1 MGLIIYRS
9 SAGSGKTHTLVTQYL
24 AIVLRS
30 PSLFRRILAITFT
43 NKASEELKMRIIREL
58 ERLATGDTSKHL
70 AEVCKIL
77 KEPDELKIRKN
88 AGMVMEYMLHDYS
101 AFAVS
106 TIDSYF
112 QQLARVLARELELP
126 MNFEIELDTESI
138 SRNVTELLLDEAG
151 KNPHATGWMED
162 LLLHQINNDK
172 SWNIRLELKKMTSQL
187 LKSGPVGEHSQNVEP
202 QRLIEL
208 IGIIQ
213 RQKNTFETKLKSTGS
228 RAMEIMEKHGAVIDD
243 FAWKKS
249 GPAGFLFKLTDP
261 AAHLRNIANPN
272 SYVTSAIEDPRNFLN
287 KAAQKNSE
295 LMELVTRHLHP
306 LLADTLLYIQ
316 ENISSYLTISE
327 VMKLIYQA
335 GISNYLAQNLRR
347 YREENH
353 LFHLSDTTRI
363 LSKAV
368 GEQDAPFIFE
378 KSGNTYRHVFIDEF
392 QDTSA
397 EQWQILR
404 PLVMNTLSDGHNVIL
419 VGDAKQSIYRFRGG
433 DMQLIVNGV
442 KNQLAANNYGTD
454 ERILGTNYRSKANII
469 RFNNLFFPLAAR
481 LAAAQFPNG
490 KEIFEN
496 AYEAKSVEQQIN
508 DQSDS
513 GYVEISFINGNEQ
526 ETDDSSFAGQKLT
539 AWKRQALLHMKST
552 MDDLFKKGFGPGDMV
567 ILVRTNQHENEIAEY
582 LLNHTTIPFISSNA
596 LLLKTNR
603 KVQLLLSC
611 LRLLHDPSE
620 VLHYA
625 DINRFLESRGNEE
638 GRIPFS
644 KEELFSIENSWA
656 FRELASKRSTLIGLP
671 LQLCVSYLLDLT
683 ASDFSDPYIHRFLDL
698 IQDYVTS
705 NGNNLSGFLSW
716 WDEHVDSRNWSVEAA
731 DAGDAV
737 KIMTVHRSKG
747 LEFPVVFIP
756 FFDWSLKPLHNTIL
770 WAKGTQPPF
779 SEIGHL
785 PVYAVNNLSETCFSS
800 SYQTELRDFFLD
812 TLNLIYVAFT
822 RPVEKLFISLPDPP
836 ETNEAGK
843 LLKEVIEET
852 QEWREQLANNNS
864 RKLIFGENS
873 SRVTANEK
881 EKAISIYE
889 PEPFSTTTQATG
901 HRASLMLPAINVEI
915 QQEEAVLGNIIHD
928 LMSMV
933 SREEDILPAL
943 DRILTRNG
951 YEAYRNSKDL
961 LAENARQIWLL
972 LEERKWTTAEYRIL
986 NEAEFFDEKGD
997 IHRPDKVLIKEDLTI
1012 VADFKTGK
1020 KNERYNGQV
1029 ASYCQILEKT
1039 GFRNL
1044 VGYIIYTTE
1053 REIVKVA

>member
-30 PSLFRRILAITFT
+30 PSLFRCILAITFT

-58 ERLATGDTSKHL
+58 DRLASGHASKHID
-70 AEVCKIL
+70 EVRKIL
-77 KEPDELKIRKN
+77 QEPDEQKIRKN
-88 AGMVMEYMLHDYS
+88 AGIVMEYMLHDYS
-101 AFAVS
+101 SFAVS

-126 MNFEIELDTESI
+126 MNYEIELDSESI

-151 KNPHATGWMED
+151 KHPHATGWMED

-208 IGIIQ
+208 IGFIHH
-213 RQKNTFETKLKSTGS
+213 QKSAFETYLKGLGK
-228 RAMEIMEKHGAVIDD
+228 RAMETMEKHGVTIDD
-243 FAWKKS
+243 FSRKNS

-261 AAHLRNIANPN
+261 AAHLKNIAKPN
-272 SYVTSAIEDPRNFLN
+272 TYVSSAIEDPKNFLN
-287 KAAQKNSE
+287 NAAQNNPA
-295 LMELVTRHLHP
+295 LMELASRHLHP
-306 LLADTLLYIQ
+306 ILTDAVQYIQ
-316 ENISSYLTISE
+316 KNISLYFTISE

-335 GISNYLAQNLRR
+335 GISNYLAQNLKR

-404 PLVMNTLSDGHNVIL
+404 PLVMNTLANGHYVIL

-442 KNQLAANNYGTD
+442 KNQLAANNYGTE

-481 LAAAQFPNG
+481 LAASQFETG
-490 KEIFEN
+490 KEIFEM
-496 AYEAKSVEQQIN
+496 AYESKGVEQEIN
-508 DQSDS
+508 DKSNS
-513 GYVEISFINGNEQ
+513 GYVEISFIDRNQQ
-526 ETDDSSFAGQKLT
+526 EKEDSNRIDQKLP
-539 AWKRQALLHMKST
+539 AWKKQALLDMSST
-552 MDDLFKKGFGPGDMV
+552 MDELFQKGYEPGDLV
-567 ILVRTNQHENEIAEY
+567 ILVRTNQHENEIAGY
-582 LLNHTTIPFISSNA
+582 LLNHTSIPFISSNA
-596 LLLKTNR
+596 LLLKTNQ

-625 DINRFLESRGNEE
+625 EINSYFGSEIDR

-644 KEELFSIENSWA
+644 KTELFDRENSWA
-656 FRELASKRSTLIGLP
+656 YREIASKRKTLISLP
-671 LQLCVSYLLDLT
+671 LQLCMAYLLDLT
-683 ASDFSDPYIHRFLDL
+683 GSDHSDPYLHRFLDL
-698 IQDYVTS
+698 MQDYVTS

-716 WDEHVDSRNWSVEAA
+716 WDEHVDTRNWSVEAA

-756 FFDWSLKPLHNTIL
+756 FFDWSLKPMHSTIL
-770 WAKGTQPPF
+770 WAKGAQPPF
-779 SEIGHL
+779 SETGHL
-785 PVYAVNNLSETCFSS
+785 PVYAVNNLSETYFSS
-800 SYQTELRDFFLD
+800 SYQTELRDFFID

-822 RPVEKLFISLPDPP
+822 RPVEKLFISLPDTP

-843 LLKEVIEET
+843 LLKEVIEQT
-852 QEWREQLANNNS
+852 QEWREQLALNNN
-864 RKLIFGENS
+864 RKLIFGENAFKI
-873 SRVTANEK
+873 RGDEK
-881 EKAISIYE
+881 AKAISIYE
-889 PEPFSTTTQATG
+889 PEPFHTPTQGTET
-901 HRASLMLPAINVEI
+901 RASLILPAITVEI

-933 SREEDILPAL
+933 SKEEDILPTL

-972 LEERKWTTAEYRIL
+972 LEDRQWTNAEYRIL
-986 NEAEFFDEKGD
+986 NEAEFFDEKGR
-997 IHRPDKVLIKEDLTI
+997 IYRPDKVLIKDDLTI

-1020 KNERYNGQV
+1020 KNERYNEQV
-1029 ASYCQILEKT
+1029 ASYCRILEKT
-1039 GFRNL
+1039 GFCNL
-1044 VGYIIYTTE
+1044 EGYIIYTTE